1 MDCNEILASKPS
13 KNPKLPT
20 SKRNQLSFLTLHRL
34 PQTSNFSIQQLL
46 TFQRHTTPSPK
57 NHQLPSVLRGPCPRF
72 GPRRSQPGQPI
83 KISVNCIRP
92 PSPEVDS
99 PIWESRWKCLLD
111 MQRRSN
117 CWPYALSLF
126 GLDFG
131 VAPAAELPNCS
142 SSGRGP
148 SAGCRFVVTCTALH
162 SRIWNRLTNQRR
174 MTLKITV
181 NLC

>member
-117 CWPYALSLF
+117 CWPYALSLSL
-126 GLDFG
+126 GWILG
-131 VAPAAELPNCS
+131 WHQQQSCQIAAPADEGLLQVAGLWSPALHCTLEFGIGWLT
-142 SSGRGP
+142 
-148 SAGCRFVVTCTALH
+148 SAGWR
-162 SRIWNRLTNQRR
+162 W
-174 MTLKITV
+174 K
-181 NLC
+181 